1 VNERTKRRAFLGG
14 LVGFVDG
21 VEVDTV
27 PMFYSE

>member
-1 VNERTKRRAFLGG
+1 VNERTKRCAFLGE